1 MKKDTCERCGKELG
15 VFARTYQINKPRLNI
30 QYDCLCSSC
39 YKTLSQGIDLIEKM
53 RADMLTTLKNNYRV
67 TKLGSVDIDTLIF
80 LAVAVVLN
88 FAPRFTAKDN
98 PLFMTFINREEA
110 DPDFTRDLARIVY
123 RLLSFGF
130 SANLAD
136 AELMSFPKY
145 FNNTTLWIKQIQANC
160 SDTVPRVWVNAFLS
174 ARGIVL
180 QQIEGLKTIAI
191 SFPSDMEIRYATKQQ
206 EGIQA
211 INLTSV
217 KYVDKGLDDDKF
229 VSLYSNDEVPFKKL
243 VHMID
248 KYNEHLKE
256 RHERKRRTV
265 LNILGEK
272 ARSDLRKIRPNEP
285 FSAIHIDCILLCIV
299 KNLKKAGTVPIL
311 DLYDP
316 YGVTL
321 DLLVRDYLSNFLTL
335 GIRTRDDMVD
345 YIRSNCYYADHFN
358 VKFEKRKP
366 EPAWGFFTSR
376 GYILCFKRSKRVMFI
391 YQDAYPNDVYY
402 PLNDLIYQGMRYIQL
417 PTENNQSETVS
428 VYETFEGLIF
438 FGKDIETIGEMGQ
451 FFSKNNRYFQMDR
464 YVAEEKR
471 IYADREAVIEVK
483 RISDHLFRDFG
494 YIPFCL
500 YSEWAAIQKAIG
512 EDDALLSYLMDTQNE
527 GQPREP
533 RSETSYTARIARAF
547 AKGGR
552 DLMQSLKIKDESV
565 ARGILWTYFD
575 KSLTTNLSRE
585 WIRLGG
591 DIVQDGDSLERA
603 FDRYASLTELD
614 PDKAY
619 YLGLFIYYLMAKRI
633 LPDDSFLVNYD
644 RALPVY
650 IHCHRKVEYDQGVDM
665 PAAMFESIKDNSE
678 AHRDSQGRART
689 VGDERQSIDDWALT
703 QAEADARAKAEKPH
717 SEKITETQTVTKKVL
732 NDEGEIVEVT
742 EEVTVTPLEIV
753 PEGGETSEV
762 SAVDTQANDAN
773 GEVKNEAVSESDP
786 EKPLATD
793 ENQPNDAR
801 HHWWRGRRKNKKE
814 LNQ

>member
-30 QYDCLCSSC
+30 QHECLCSSC
-39 YKTLSQGIDLIEKM
+39 YKTLTQGIDLIEKM
-53 RADMLTTLKNNYRV
+53 RADMLTALKKDYQV

-80 LAVAVVLN
+80 LAVAAVLK
-88 FAPRFTAKDN
+88 FSPHFTKKEH

-123 RLLSFGF
+123 QLLSFGF

-174 ARGIVL
+174 SRGIVL
-180 QQIEGLKTIAI
+180 QQIEGSKTIAI
-191 SFPSDMEIRYATKQQ
+191 PFLSDMEIRYATKQQ

-229 VSLYSNDEVPFKKL
+229 VSLYSNDEVPFKKA

-256 RHERKRRTV
+256 RHERKRRAV
-265 LNILGEK
+265 LNTLGEK

-299 KNLKKAGTVPIL
+299 KNLKKTGTVPIL
-311 DLYDP
+311 DLYNP

-417 PTENNQSETVS
+417 PTEGHQSETIS
-428 VYETFEGLIF
+428 AYETFEGLIF
-438 FGKDIETIGEMGQ
+438 FGEDIETIGEMGQ

-512 EDDALLSYLMDTQNE
+512 EDDALLRYLMDTQNE

-533 RSETSYTARIARAF
+533 RSETSYTTRIAKAF

-575 KSLTTNLSRE
+575 KSLTTNLSKE

-591 DIVQDGDSLERA
+591 DIAQSGDSLERA
-603 FDRYASLTELD
+603 FDRYASLTEID

-619 YLGLFIYYLMAKRI
+619 YLGLFIYYLMDKGI
-633 LPDDSFLVNYD
+633 LPDDNFLVNYD

-650 IHCHRKVEYDQGVDM
+650 IRCHRRVEYDQGVDM
-665 PAAMFESIKDNSE
+665 PAAMFEGVENNAEMLQDLQEQPRSAS
-678 AHRDSQGRART
+678 
-689 VGDERQSIDDWALT
+689 DEHQSIDDWALT
-703 QAEADARAKAEKPH
+703 QAEADARAKAETPY
-717 SEKITETQTVTKKVL
+717 SEKAVETQTVIKKAL

-742 EEVTVTPLEIV
+742 EEVAVAPLETA
-753 PEGGETSEV
+753 PESSESRDG
-762 SAVDTQANDAN
+762 SAEGQMGDAN
-773 GEVKNEAVSESDP
+773 GKEKNEATTEPAPQKPTAP
-786 EKPLATD
+786 E
-793 ENQPNDAR
+793 ENQPSATR
-801 HHWWRGRRKNKKE
+801 HHWWRGRRKNKKQ
-814 LNQ
+814 LDQ